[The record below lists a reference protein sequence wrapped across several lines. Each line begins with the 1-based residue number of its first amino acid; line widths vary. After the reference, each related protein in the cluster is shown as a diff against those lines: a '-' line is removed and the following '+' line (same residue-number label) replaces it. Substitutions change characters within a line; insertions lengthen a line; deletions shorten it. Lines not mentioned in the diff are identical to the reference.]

1 MTEQLHAST
10 EEISA
15 VIENIAD
22 NMQNTKNNSE
32 EILISISETNKAVEQ
47 VAIVAQHQAVTAEKL
62 TQLVLS
68 FKI

>member
-15 VIENIAD
+15 VIENVAD

-47 VAIVAQHQAVTAEKL
+47 VAIVAQHQAVTSEKL